1 MRIAVF
7 FGGTND
13 VQGQVDAVV
22 EAEQD
27 GFDGIW
33 FGQIFGPDVLTV
45 IAMAGQ
51 KTSRIELGT
60 SVVPTYPRH
69 PVLMAQ
75 QALTA
80 QAATGGRFRLGI
92 GLSHKPVIEGMWG
105 MSYERPAVH
114 MREYLSVLRPLLKE
128 GRVSFNGEFFRVSA
142 TVQVDAPEP
151 PPVLIAA
158 LAPVMLRLAGEVA
171 DGTVTWMVGRKTL
184 ETHIVPRINSAAKS
198 AGRAEPRVVVGL
210 PIAVTDDV
218 GEARER
224 AARSFQIYGSLPN
237 YQRMLKI
244 EGAAGPAEVAIVG
257 DEKEVEGQ
265 LRGIAAAGATDFLAG
280 MFPVGDD
287 ASGSL
292 DRTRALLKTLVGK
305 V

>member
-13 VQGQVDAVV
+13 VQGQVEAVV

-69 PVLMAQ
+69 PVVMAQ

-80 QAATGGRFRLGI
+80 QAATGGRFNLGI

-105 MSYERPAVH
+105 MSYERPALH
-114 MREYLSVLRPLLKE
+114 YA
-128 GRVSFNGEFFRVSA
+128 RVPFRA
-142 TVQVDAPEP
+142 AAAPQ
-151 PPVLIAA
+151 
-158 LAPVMLRLAGEVA
+158 
-171 DGTVTWMVGRKTL
+171 
-184 ETHIVPRINSAAKS
+184 
-198 AGRAEPRVVVGL
+198 GRA
-210 PIAVTDDV
+210 
-218 GEARER
+218 
-224 AARSFQIYGSLPN
+224 
-237 YQRMLKI
+237 
-244 EGAAGPAEVAIVG
+244 
-257 DEKEVEGQ
+257 GQ
-265 LRGIAAAGATDFLAG
+265 L
-280 MFPVGDD
+280 
-287 ASGSL
+287 
-292 DRTRALLKTLVGK
+292 
-305 V
+305 